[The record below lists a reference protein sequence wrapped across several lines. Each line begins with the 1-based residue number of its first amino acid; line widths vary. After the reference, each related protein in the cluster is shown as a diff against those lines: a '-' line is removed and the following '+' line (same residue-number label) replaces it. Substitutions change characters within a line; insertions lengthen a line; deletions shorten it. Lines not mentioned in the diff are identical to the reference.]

1 MDYRRDYDALRA
13 RAEAME
19 RELTELRAE
28 LEAARAGAGAAGLKR
43 LREELAVARTA
54 LAATQAELAA
64 LREATRGVD
73 VLALRKEAT
82 AARRELKAL
91 RKRLATDHEARQARI
106 EAVTAAEA
114 ASEVERRRTSAAQAA
129 PGAGA
134 RRKAGPQTGRGL
146 LAAANEAYVQGN
158 LDRAQGLCRELLE
171 RTGAAGADFS
181 RSTVYLLLARI
192 LVDKK
197 RPNQAIEMLGRGLM
211 AEPHHAKLRE
221 AMNALTRRTR

>member
-13 RAEAME
+13 RADVME
-19 RELTELRAE
+19 RELGELRAE
-28 LEAARAGAGAAGLKR
+28 LEAARAGAGAAGMKK
-43 LREELAVARTA
+43 LRDELAVARAA
-54 LAATQAELAA
+54 LAGAQAELAA

-91 RKRLATDHEARQARI
+91 RKQLATDHAGRKARI
-106 EAVTAAEA
+106 EAAEA
-114 ASEVERRRTSAAQAA
+114 AERAAETEARRKTAAQASATGARKPAAA
-129 PGAGA
+129 PGSRA
-134 RRKAGPQTGRGL
+134 L
-146 LAAANEAYVQGN
+146 LSLANEAYLRGD
-158 LDRAQGLCRELLE
+158 LDRAQGACRELLE

-181 RSTVYLLLARI
+181 RATVYLLLARI

-221 AMNALTRRTR
+221 AMNALTRKAR

>member
-13 RAEAME
+13 RVDGLE
-19 RELTELRAE
+19 RELAELRTE
-28 LEAARAGAGAAGLKR
+28 LEAARAGAGAAGMKR
-43 LREELAVARTA
+43 LRDELAVARAA
-54 LAATQAELAA
+54 LAGTQRELAA

-73 VLALRKEAT
+73 VAALRKEAT

-91 RKRLATDHEARQARI
+91 RKRLATDHSGRQARI
-106 EAVTAAEA
+106 DAAEA
-114 ASEVERRRTSAAQAA
+114 AAATAAVETRRRTAAQASVA
-129 PGAGA
+129 SARKPAGA
-134 RRKAGPQTGRGL
+134 LGSRAL
-146 LAAANEAYVQGN
+146 LTMANEAYVRGD

-171 RTGAAGADFS
+171 RTGLAGADFS
-181 RSTVYLLLARI
+181 RATVYLLLARI

-221 AMNALTRRTR
+221 AMNALTRKQR